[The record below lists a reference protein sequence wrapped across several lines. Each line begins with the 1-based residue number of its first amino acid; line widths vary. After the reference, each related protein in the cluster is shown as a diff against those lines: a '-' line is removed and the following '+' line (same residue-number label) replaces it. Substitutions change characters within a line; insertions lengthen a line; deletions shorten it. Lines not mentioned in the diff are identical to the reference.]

1 MVMPTPTRA
10 SGPRQ
15 SVCRDVNALRERRMR
30 AVELFEAGMRQVD
43 VVTQLGVSAQAAS
56 RWYHSWR
63 TGGRDALVGAERLG
77 RTARLSEQQ
86 LAEVQAAATPGP
98 PSQRTRR
105 CGHRGVGQEGLA
117 EDQKGARRAG
127 AWICFQDESGFS
139 LLPVVRGT
147 WAPRGQTPVLTHRF
161 SWSRMSM
168 AGVLA
173 YRPDRSRAKLIFQTK
188 PGSYNTE
195 SLIAYLTD
203 LRRHLRGK
211 PVILIWDGLSAHRS
225 KDMKAWLATQRHR
238 LRVEALPG
246 YAHDLN
252 PMELVWGNLKATE
265 LANLCPEAL
274 DEADTAAHTGL
285 RRIGASYRLCFN
297 FLAHTGLRL

>member
-1 MVMPTPTRA
+1 
-10 SGPRQ
+10 
-15 SVCRDVNALRERRMR
+15 
-30 AVELFEAGMRQVD
+30 
-43 VVTQLGVSAQAAS
+43 
-56 RWYHSWR
+56 
-63 TGGRDALVGAERLG
+63 
-77 RTARLSEQQ
+77 
-86 LAEVQAAATPGP
+86 
-98 PSQRTRR
+98 
-105 CGHRGVGQEGLA
+105 
-117 EDQKGARRAG
+117 
-127 AWICFQDESGFS
+127 
-139 LLPVVRGT
+139 
-147 WAPRGQTPVLTHRF
+147 
-161 SWSRMSM
+161 MSM